1 MSRTE
6 NRLKLLVMLTLMS
19 IATCSYSQELFL
31 KKVNISDG
39 LLGYDNYGILE
50 DANGTIWVS
59 SENGVVKLQGDSYK
73 RFTSADGLLTNDVWR
88 MANDPVGRI
97 WLRSYAAGIQ
107 YIYRDKIYTVKNSKQ
122 YDEIQYSGY
131 HRDTCFFNLKIKG
144 EQKRYFLDG
153 DGTLKHYN
161 RFKSLGY
168 EVKGDFAKHGFLLL
182 SKTENKLETNYY
194 YWLKTGK
201 IESTFSQLSN
211 INSREFI
218 DESPIFRCSSGKM
231 LGD

>member
-1 MSRTE
+1 
-6 NRLKLLVMLTLMS
+6 
-19 IATCSYSQELFL
+19 
-31 KKVNISDG
+31 
-39 LLGYDNYGILE
+39 
-50 DANGTIWVS
+50 
-59 SENGVVKLQGDSYK
+59 
-73 RFTSADGLLTNDVWR
+73 
-88 MANDPVGRI
+88 
-97 WLRSYAAGIQ
+97 
-107 YIYRDKIYTVKNSKQ
+107 
-122 YDEIQYSGY
+122 
-131 HRDTCFFNLKIKG
+131 
-144 EQKRYFLDG
+144 
-153 DGTLKHYN
+153 TLKHYN

-231 LGD
+231 LGDYPTALYVPTKKGFKPVLEDLWSEISFRDIHNFDNKNVVI